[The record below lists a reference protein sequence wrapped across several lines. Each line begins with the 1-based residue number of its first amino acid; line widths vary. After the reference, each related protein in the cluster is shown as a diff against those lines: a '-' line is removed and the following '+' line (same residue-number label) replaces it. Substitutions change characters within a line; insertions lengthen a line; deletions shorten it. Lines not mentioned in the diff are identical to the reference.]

1 MAFLLNGS
9 RVISFAEYDDVVTA
23 DQRLFETN
31 EGLTDDVVED
41 ALIRST
47 ERILVL
53 LRATDWWKSY
63 YVNRSTNTTYST
75 VADIPA
81 LDAANIQ
88 DRKADFTDLCVY
100 YTLYNY
106 VLPKVA
112 DFSREDNA
120 ERQKIAFYQAKFDKL
135 FGELITA
142 GDWYDFDGSGIITS
156 TEKSPGQ
163 YNLKRVR

>member
-9 RVISFAEYDDVVTA
+9 RVISFAEYDDVLA
-23 DQRLFETN
+23 MDQRLFETN

-53 LRATDWWKSY
+53 LRASDWWKNY
-63 YVNRSTNTTYST
+63 FVVRSTTTTYNT

-88 DRKADFTDLCVY
+88 DRKGDFTDLCVY
-100 YTLYNY
+100 YALFNY

-120 ERQKIAFYQAKFDKL
+120 ERQKIGFYQQKFNTL

-142 GDWYDFDGSGIITS
+142 GDWYDFDGSGLITS

-163 YNLKRVR
+163 YNLKRIR